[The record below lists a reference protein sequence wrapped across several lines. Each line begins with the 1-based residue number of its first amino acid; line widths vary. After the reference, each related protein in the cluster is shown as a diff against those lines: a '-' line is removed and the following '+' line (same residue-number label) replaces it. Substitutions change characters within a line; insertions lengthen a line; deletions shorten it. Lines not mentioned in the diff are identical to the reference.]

1 MHRSARDLDPFFQCR
16 PMNPQTVKSFATE
29 CGDQRGVHVE
39 NPMVEAGCEIAAEN
53 AHEPRENDQV
63 DGIVRKQSAD
73 PRLHACLSAAL
84 AFHDKSGRDSR
95 FFGSFQRISVRAIG
109 DDKRDFAAVQKPFPL
124 GVDER
129 LKVCS
134 AAGDQYGNV
143 DLILFRFHFFCVSV
157 LRLSGFFRFR
167 FLQFCR

>member
-1 MHRSARDLDPFFQCR
+1 MRIRWSKRD
-16 PMNPQTVKSFATE
+16 V
-29 CGDQRGVHVE
+29 
-39 NPMVEAGCEIAAEN
+39 
-53 AHEPRENDQV
+53 NDQV

-84 AFHDKSGRDSR
+84 AFHGKGGRDSR

-109 DDKRDFAAVQKPFPL
+109 DDKRDFAAVQKSFPL